1 MDPRQSESNEPQIHD
16 NGQKRFRARGNHE
29 APAAVGCP
37 RDGADGR
44 FATRLGDR
52 NGENQAGPGERTVRK
67 ERMQGDG
74 FLSSRNGQ
82 LRPQG
87 QEDGDKSRIRG
98 MERKLAANCDHVA
111 KGPGGSQG

>member
-1 MDPRQSESNEPQIHD
+1 M
-16 NGQKRFRARGNHE
+16 
-29 APAAVGCP
+29 GCP

-44 FATRLGDR
+44 LRRGSGIETERTRLVPANERSDR
-52 NGENQAGPGERTVRK
+52 NACRET
-67 ERMQGDG
+67 G
-74 FLSSRNGQ
+74 FF
-82 LRPQG
+82 RPATDSCAQR